1 MSTSAQ
7 VIIPPPP
14 AIPAS
19 QNLLPVPTQVQ
30 ILAAFVAALGTGWV
44 VLAVL
49 FFYRFRQHV
58 GEEEMAQRIAH
69 RLAAT
74 RKLSQQQPG
83 GFLDDVFLE
92 ELAIFN
98 RPKEEQ

>member
-1 MSTSAQ
+1 MSASAQ
-7 VIIPPPP
+7 ALNPP

-19 QNLLPVPTQVQ
+19 QSLLPVPTQVQ
-30 ILAAFVAALGTGWV
+30 ILAALVAALGTGWV

-49 FFYRFRQHV
+49 FVYRFRQHV
-58 GEEEMAQRIAH
+58 REDEMAQRIAH

-74 RKLSQQQPG
+74 PKLSRQPG
-83 GFLDDVFLE
+83 EFIDDVFLE

-98 RPKEEQ
+98 RPKEEH

>member
-1 MSTSAQ
+1 MPASAQ
-7 VIIPPPP
+7 AISPPP

-19 QNLLPVPTQVQ
+19 QSLLPVPTQVQ

-49 FFYRFRQHV
+49 FVYRFRQHV
-58 GEEEMAQRIAH
+58 AADEMAQRIAH
-69 RLAAT
+69 RLAT
-74 RKLSQQQPG
+74 TPKPSQQPKE
-83 GFLDDVFLE
+83 FIDDDVFLE

-98 RPKEEQ
+98 RPKEG

>member
-1 MSTSAQ
+1 MSASAQ
-7 VIIPPPP
+7 AIIPPPP

-19 QNLLPVPTQVQ
+19 KNLLPVPTQVQ

-49 FFYRFRQHV
+49 FVYRFRQYV
-58 GEEEMAQRIAH
+58 AEEEMAQRIAH
-69 RLAAT
+69 RLATT
-74 RKLSQQQPG
+74 RKLSQQQPRE
-83 GFLDDVFLE
+83 FFDDVFLK